1 MTAALGAATVA
12 SVGLLPVAVGLGTA
26 ILVELAAAFVAF
38 TASLVSV
45 ADELTFNL
53 SPALTR
59 VNGVLPALTV
69 NMSNFVDFMS
79 TFAGEIGSYT
89 DSMGGITGTAL

>member
-1 MTAALGAATVA
+1 MGQAWRPIIDNGGDDCYRYRYGAGLLVGIGVVTAALGAATVA

-53 SPALTR
+53 AP
-59 VNGVLPALTV
+59 
-69 NMSNFVDFMS
+69 
-79 TFAGEIGSYT
+79 
-89 DSMGGITGTAL
+89 GI